1 MSEIKETRVE
11 FDLYKFA
18 IENETFAWLINIGV
32 DNWWP
37 IRGHLGKI
45 IGISFRFE
53 EDAIAFKLKFN
64 LEC

>member
-1 MSEIKETRVE
+1 MSRPDETMVT

-18 IENETFAWLINIGV
+18 VENETFGWLMQIGV

-45 IGISFRFE
+45 EGLSFRYE
-53 EDAIAFKLKFN
+53 EDAIAFKLKYN
-64 LEC
+64 L